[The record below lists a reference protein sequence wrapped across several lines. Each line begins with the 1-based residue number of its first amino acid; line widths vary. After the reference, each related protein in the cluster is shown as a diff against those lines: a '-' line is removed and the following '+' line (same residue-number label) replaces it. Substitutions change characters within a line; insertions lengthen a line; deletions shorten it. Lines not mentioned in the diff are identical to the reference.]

1 MITTRIKF
9 LAGLMILCGAN
20 AVAWDLKLGGNHRVE
35 FHGFASQGFLASTD
49 YNYLGS
55 TKDGSF
61 QFNEFGLNASYA
73 PFERTRIR
81 AQGFMFDLGDVN
93 NNQAFLDYASVEYTF
108 SDMVGVRGG
117 RIRRPGGIYNHIQD
131 VDLARTAVLLPQ
143 GIYDARWRDFS
154 TSIDGG
160 MVFGSVPL
168 AGAGALGYEAFGG
181 YMNLDEKGG
190 VAHNI
195 RDGLPPAPLATLLGI
210 ESSLITG
217 AQLWWNTPLDGLRL
231 GASGGQVWDFGW
243 NLRLD
248 PAVTSLPVAVTR
260 HTESDIP
267 YVYIS
272 AEYLWK
278 GWTFQ
283 TEYYSIFVN
292 FKDSIGG
299 TQTGGDHYA
308 NDAWYFGASYR
319 VNDWLEL
326 GSYYTESYADT
337 ADRRGHNRG
346 VSSDAY
352 QKDTALS
359 ARFDFTDW
367 WLFKVEGHWIRG
379 TSLLQDSAHNPT
391 RNGDSWWMFAAKT
404 TFSF

>member
-1 MITTRIKF
+1 MV
-9 LAGLMILCGAN
+9 LPAAS
-20 AVAWDLKLGGNHRVE
+20 VPAWDLNLGGDRRVE

-61 QFNEFGLNASYA
+61 QFNEFGINASFA
-73 PFERTRIR
+73 PFERTRIM
-81 AQGFMFDLGDVN
+81 AQGFMFDLGNVN
-93 NNQAFLDYASVEYTF
+93 NNQAFLDYASLEYTF
-108 SDMVGVRGG
+108 SDLVGIRGG

-154 TSIDGG
+154 TSIDGA
-160 MVFGSVPL
+160 MLFGTLPFG
-168 AGAGALGYEAFGG
+168 GAGSLGYEAFGG
-181 YMNLDEKGG
+181 YMNPDDKGG
-190 VAHNI
+190 VARNI
-195 RDGLPPAPLATLLGI
+195 QDGLPPAPLARFVGL

-217 AQLWWNTPLDGLRL
+217 AQLWWNTPVDGLRF
-231 GASGGQVWDFGW
+231 GASGGQVWDFEW
-243 NLRLD
+243 NIWLD
-248 PAVTSLPVAVTR
+248 PLVTGLPTAVTR
-260 HTESDIP
+260 RTQSDIP
-267 YVYIS
+267 YVYLS

-283 TEYYSIFVN
+283 AEYYSIFLN
-292 FKDSIGG
+292 LADSIGG
-299 TQTGGDHYA
+299 TEVSSDKYA
-308 NDAWYFGASYR
+308 NDAWYVGASYR

-326 GSYYTESYADT
+326 GTYYTEYYLDT
-337 ADRRGHNRG
+337 ADRRGHARS

-352 QKDTALS
+352 QKDLALTT
-359 ARFDFTDW
+359 RFDITDW
-367 WLFKVEGHWIRG
+367 WLFKLEGHWIRG